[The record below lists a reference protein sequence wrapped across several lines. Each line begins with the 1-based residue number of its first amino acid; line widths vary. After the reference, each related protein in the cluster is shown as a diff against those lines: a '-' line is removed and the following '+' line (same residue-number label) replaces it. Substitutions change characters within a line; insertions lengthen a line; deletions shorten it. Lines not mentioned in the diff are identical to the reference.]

1 MMIYLNLVKRL
12 CSLFFLITTYSWA
25 ASSLCASE
33 YIDVYLSQSL
43 SQSMIKQS
51 AKDFTVNVP
60 KTMFKGLGHVRPN
73 ILKSVSVTQ
82 NKDHFQIKFQSN
94 DPMNVSV
101 KNNDKGAQLVIRDK
115 SCMAKSSH
123 KVIVIDAGHGGKDP
137 GTIGVNKINEKDVTL
152 SVAKSLAASL
162 SKYPDF
168 SVYLTRNKDEYVSL
182 RGRIAMAQKK
192 EPDLFISIHAD
203 SAPRLTAKGMSIYA
217 LSAAGASS
225 EQAKYLAD
233 KHNNEIKAPDQ
244 AVDGMIFQLTQRASI
259 VSSLQLGSNI
269 IANAGNVPIHIN
281 HVEQA
286 AFVVLKAFDIPS
298 VLVEVGFL
306 SSPEDAKRLS
316 SKKGQQDIVKMIETG
331 VFQYFGIKQIEY
343 VVKFGDTLSAISK
356 RFKQSVPDILKLNPG
371 LNANRLKVGA
381 VIKLGRKS

>member
-1 MMIYLNLVKRL
+1 MTYLNQVKRL
-12 CSLFFLITTYSWA
+12 FSLFFLSVSFSWA
-25 ASSLCASE
+25 ISSPCASE
-33 YIDVYLSQSL
+33 YIDVSL
-43 SQSMIKQS
+43 SQPLSPSMIKQS
-51 AKDFTVNVP
+51 AHEFTLNIP
-60 KTMFKGLGHVRPN
+60 KTMFKGLGQVRPN

-82 NKDHFQIKFQSN
+82 NKSDYQIKLLSHHEI
-94 DPMNVSV
+94 NVSV
-101 KNNDKGAQLVIRDK
+101 KKNNKGVQLVIRDK
-115 SCMAKSSH
+115 ACLAKSKH

-137 GTIGVNKINEKDVTL
+137 GTIGVNKIKEKDVTL
-152 SVAKSLAASL
+152 AVAKSLASSL
-162 SKYPDF
+162 SKHPDF
-168 SVYLTRNKDEYVSL
+168 SVYLTRNKDEYISL
-182 RGRIAMAQKK
+182 RGRIAIAQKK

-269 IANAGNVPIHIN
+269 IASAGHVPIHIG

-298 VLVEVGFL
+298 VLVEIGFL
-306 SSPEDAKRLS
+306 SSKEDAKRLS
-316 SKKGQQDIVKMIETG
+316 SQQDIVKMIEQG
-331 VFQYFGIKQIEY
+331 VFKYFDIKQVDY
-343 VVKFGDTLSAISK
+343 TVRSGDTLGAISK
-356 RFKQSVPDILKLNPG
+356 RFNQSVSDILKQNPG
-371 LNANRLKVGA
+371 LKPNRLKVGA
-381 VIKLGRKS
+381 VIKVGRKS